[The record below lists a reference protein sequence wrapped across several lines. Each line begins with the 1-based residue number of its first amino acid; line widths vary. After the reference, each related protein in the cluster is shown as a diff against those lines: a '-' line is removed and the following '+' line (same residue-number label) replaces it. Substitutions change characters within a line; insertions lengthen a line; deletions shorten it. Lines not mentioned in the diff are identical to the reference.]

1 MQTIKKDRY
10 VILFSVI
17 LYFHKNKI
25 HICNTAQS
33 NLKILKSLYSLT
45 LLPFLE
51 CPEFGKCDEISRDFW
66 KSGTV
71 GGLDNIRHEFK
82 NIIEQVCCRATVN

>member
-1 MQTIKKDRY
+1 MILTARKLANFHNLTTKYTIKQKQNMQTIKKDRY
-10 VILFSVI
+10 VILFSMI

-25 HICNTAQS
+25 HKCNTAQS

-51 CPEFGKCDEISRDFW
+51 CPEFRKCTEVV
-66 KSGTV
+66 SG
-71 GGLDNIRHEFK
+71 GM
-82 NIIEQVCCRATVN
+82 

>member
-1 MQTIKKDRY
+1 MILTARKLANFHNLTTKYTIKQKQNMKSIKKDRY
-10 VILFSVI
+10 VILFSMI

-25 HICNTAQS
+25 HKCNTAQS

-51 CPEFGKCDEISRDFW
+51 CPEFGKCTEVV
-66 KSGTV
+66 SG
-71 GGLDNIRHEFK
+71 GM
-82 NIIEQVCCRATVN
+82 

>member
-10 VILFSVI
+10 VILFSMI

-25 HICNTAQS
+25 HKCNTAQS

-45 LLPFLE
+45 LLPF
-51 CPEFGKCDEISRDFW
+51 
-66 KSGTV
+66 
-71 GGLDNIRHEFK
+71 
-82 NIIEQVCCRATVN
+82 

>member
-10 VILFSVI
+10 VILFSMI

-25 HICNTAQS
+25 HKCNTAQS

-45 LLPFLE
+45 LLPF
-51 CPEFGKCDEISRDFW
+51 FRVSRVW
-66 KSGTV
+66 
-71 GGLDNIRHEFK
+71 EMY
-82 NIIEQVCCRATVN
+82 

>member
-1 MQTIKKDRY
+1 MQTIKKDHY
-10 VILFSVI
+10 VILFSMI

-25 HICNTAQS
+25 HKCNTAQS

-51 CPEFGKCDEISRDFW
+51 CPEFGKCTEVV
-66 KSGTV
+66 SG
-71 GGLDNIRHEFK
+71 GM
-82 NIIEQVCCRATVN
+82 